1 MSSARVYLSLIPQA
15 LIASM
20 LEPVDFGRYF
30 AVGTRVHSRGEA
42 IFFEVDVN
50 QLPPGEFPL
59 ELIGQRDIFFRRQAD
74 LQVFFSIA
82 YWTLFFFVPA
92 LTMRQIAEERK
103 AGTIEL
109 LLTKDVSNRQ
119 LIVGKFLACFL
130 MVCIA
135 LAFTIPYYIT
145 VAQLGDIDHGATL
158 SGYLGLLLMSAAYI
172 SIGLF
177 ASSVTS
183 NQIVAF
189 LLAILIGVFFHI
201 LFEVMASNTQ
211 GAMGTFFRNLSLQYH
226 FQSIQRGVIDSK
238 DLIYF
243 ASIIVLGL
251 GLSELI
257 ISKRS

>member
-1 MSSARVYLSLIPQA
+1 MNPIWVITKKELSSFFDSLIA
-15 LIASM
+15 YVILIAFLGLSG
-20 LEPVDFGRYF
+20 LFTWD
-30 AVGTRVHSRGEA
+30 
-42 IFFEVDVN
+42 
-50 QLPPGEFPL
+50 PL
-59 ELIGQRDIFFRRQAD
+59 ELIGQGDIFFRRQAD

-109 LLTKDVSNRQ
+109 LLTKNVSDRE
-119 LIVGKFLACFL
+119 LIVGKFLACLL

-211 GAMGTFFRNLSLQYH
+211 GGLGTFFRNLSLQYH

-238 DLIYF
+238 DLVYF

>member
-1 MSSARVYLSLIPQA
+1 MNPIWVIAKKELGSFFDSLIAYVILVAFLGLSGLFTWDQ
-15 LIASM
+15 
-20 LEPVDFGRYF
+20 
-30 AVGTRVHSRGEA
+30 
-42 IFFEVDVN
+42 
-50 QLPPGEFPL
+50 L
-59 ELIGQRDIFFRRQAD
+59 ELIGRSDIFFRKQAD
-74 LQVFFSIA
+74 LQAFFGIA

-103 AGTIEL
+103 TGTIEL
-109 LLTKDVSNRQ
+109 LLTKDVTDRQ
-119 LIVGKFLACFL
+119 LIIGKFLACFL

-135 LAFTIPYYIT
+135 LAFTLPYYIT
-145 VAQLGDIDHGATL
+145 IAQLGEVDHGATI

-189 LLAILIGVFFHI
+189 LLAILIGILFHI
-201 LFEVMASNTQ
+201 LFEVMAGNGQ
-211 GAMGTFFRNLSLQYH
+211 GWFSSLLQNLSLRYH
-226 FQSIQRGVIDSK
+226 FDSIQRGVIDTK
-238 DLIYF
+238 DLVYF
-243 ASIIVLGL
+243 FSIIVLGL